1 MNQKYYQKM
10 YDANVNVNSVIEDVT
25 QIKIGIMVTVDVS
38 EKIKKKHRVRKTDYL
53 VGILLRV
60 VVKMVNMYEVIFLIQ

>member
-38 EKIKKKHRVRKTDYL
+38 VKIKKKHCVRKTDYL

>member
-10 YDANVNVNSVIEDVT
+10 YDANVNVNSVIKDVT
-25 QIKIGIMVTVDVS
+25 QIKIVIMVTVDVS
-38 EKIKKKHRVRKTDYL
+38 VKIKKKHRVRKTDYL

>member
-38 EKIKKKHRVRKTDYL
+38 VKIKKKHRVRKTDYL

-60 VVKMVNMYEVIFLIQ
+60 VVRMVNMYEVIFLIQ